1 MGFVLKL
8 TTSKKLSV
16 NDQTKRL
23 LARESGKDQG
33 PQLGVSL
40 KASEAFDLIRRVL
53 REYGVESDYVIE
65 RIRALLKTKQVKETW
80 ENVLDAALQLM
91 AEWSALNPDWGR
103 IAYKLYLERIYSETG
118 KRLVSPKGIERRL
131 NWKGLRLLA
140 ARYLLRDQR
149 GRIVETPDEL
159 VERVADYVALAEA
172 ASGHYRLY
180 RRLFYDLISSLRFL
194 PSSPT
199 LMNAGTRFPQL
210 AACFTVPLEDDTDSI
225 FEAVKVSARIFK
237 TGAGAGYDFTPL
249 RPKGAPIRGTG
260 GRSSGPVSFMRVF
273 DVAADT
279 VREGGKRRAAM
290 MGILSDLHK
299 DVIDFIEAKCSRREL
314 ENFNISVALHD
325 EFMRRA
331 VNGGD
336 WILFNPQECPKIVG
350 ALSSELEEIAS
361 RCNPAGLVNA
371 SELLSKIAFCAWKTG
386 DPGAVFID
394 RLNEHN
400 PTPALGRIHATNPC
414 GETPLLDWE
423 ACNLGSINLEL
434 YVDVTN
440 RRVLWDQLA
449 RDVELAVR
457 FLNDVIDVS
466 RYPDKRIEEAVRR
479 TRKIGLGVMG
489 WADLLARLGVPYD
502 SHDALFLAD
511 KLMELIAYHARKA
524 STELA
529 AEKGAY
535 PAFPHS
541 IHREGRF
548 NWEPQTPVSVI
559 YDEDKVTS
567 EARELIADR
576 PSLDWEQLRS
586 EMRRGTRNAAVTA
599 IAPTGSISIIA
610 GVNSSI
616 EPFFALVYVRQTE
629 LGAWL
634 EVNKHLQEWLKE
646 HDLLK
651 PEVLEEIALH
661 GGGIR
666 WAPWAPRDLKLRLP
680 TALEIGWEWHV
691 RMQAAFQ
698 RWVDNAV
705 SKTVN
710 MPSDTTPSEVAKV
723 FQLAWRLRCKGV
735 TVFRDK
741 SREHQVLS
749 VESTIKAILE
759 KPPELPKSKDKS
771 HYSWLRIRKGEV
783 IAVHEEYSG
792 GCPSC
797 DV

>member
-1 MGFVLKL
+1 
-8 TTSKKLSV
+8 
-16 NDQTKRL
+16 
-23 LARESGKDQG
+23 
-33 PQLGVSL
+33 
-40 KASEAFDLIRRVL
+40 
-53 REYGVESDYVIE
+53 
-65 RIRALLKTKQVKETW
+65 
-80 ENVLDAALQLM
+80 
-91 AEWSALNPDWGR
+91 
-103 IAYKLYLERIYSETG
+103 
-118 KRLVSPKGIERRL
+118 
-131 NWKGLRLLA
+131 
-140 ARYLLRDQR
+140 
-149 GRIVETPDEL
+149 
-159 VERVADYVALAEA
+159 
-172 ASGHYRLY
+172 
-180 RRLFYDLISSLRFL
+180 
-194 PSSPT
+194 
-199 LMNAGTRFPQL
+199 
-210 AACFTVPLEDDTDSI
+210 
-225 FEAVKVSARIFK
+225 
-237 TGAGAGYDFTPL
+237 
-249 RPKGAPIRGTG
+249 
-260 GRSSGPVSFMRVF
+260 
-273 DVAADT
+273 
-279 VREGGKRRAAM
+279 
-290 MGILSDLHK
+290 
-299 DVIDFIEAKCSRREL
+299 
-314 ENFNISVALHD
+314 
-325 EFMRRA
+325 
-331 VNGGD
+331 
-336 WILFNPQECPKIVG
+336 
-350 ALSSELEEIAS
+350 
-361 RCNPAGLVNA
+361 
-371 SELLSKIAFCAWKTG
+371 
-386 DPGAVFID
+386 
-394 RLNEHN
+394 
-400 PTPALGRIHATNPC
+400 
-414 GETPLLDWE
+414 
-423 ACNLGSINLEL
+423 
-434 YVDVTN
+434 
-440 RRVLWDQLA
+440 
-449 RDVELAVR
+449 
-457 FLNDVIDVS
+457 
-466 RYPDKRIEEAVRR
+466 
-479 TRKIGLGVMG
+479 
-489 WADLLARLGVPYD
+489 
-502 SHDALFLAD
+502 
-511 KLMELIAYHARKA
+511 MELIAYHARKA